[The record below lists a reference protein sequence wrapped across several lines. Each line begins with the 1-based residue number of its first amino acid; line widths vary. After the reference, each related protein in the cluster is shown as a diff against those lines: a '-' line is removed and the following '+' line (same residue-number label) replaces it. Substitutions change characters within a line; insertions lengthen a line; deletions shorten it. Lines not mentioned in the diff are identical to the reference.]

1 MIQNVKDL
9 DEKEVVPGYHGRF
22 IHSENI
28 TVAYWRII
36 AGSPLPEHSHSHEQ
50 IVNVLLGTLELTVDG
65 ETYTLESGSVVVI
78 PSNVPHAGKAVT
90 DCRVIDV
97 FYPVREDYQ

>member
-1 MIQNVKDL
+1 MIQNVKDIA
-9 DEKEVVPGYHGRF
+9 EKEMVPGYHGRF
-22 IHSENI
+22 IHSENM
-28 TVAYWRII
+28 TVAYWRVI
-36 AGSPLPEHSHSHEQ
+36 AGSPLPEHSHPHEQ

-78 PSNVPHAGKAVT
+78 PPNVPHAGKAVT